1 MKLKFDSNLKYQ
13 TEAVKAVTDLFK
25 GQSAMNSY
33 FSVNGQTGFDYIHFN
48 KDSNDFDK
56 PEQKFGQ
63 GVGNKLT
70 ISDYDIL
77 ENLREVQK
85 YQKLAPSDSLGSRDF
100 NIEMETGTG
109 KTYVY
114 LKTIFELNKLYG
126 FTKFIIVVPSIAI
139 KEGVYKTIEITKEHF
154 KGLYD
159 NVIYDYFVYDSS
171 KLEQVRNFAVNSS
184 IQIMIINIDAFNK
197 SFTKSNF
204 DETKK
209 TNNTNII
216 HREQDKL
223 NGYKPI
229 DLIAETNPIVIIDE
243 PQSVMGTKGET
254 AVSSLNPLCT
264 LRYSATHKEIQNL
277 IYKLDA
283 VDAYEMNLVKGIE
296 VASFESQDYHNKAY
310 IKFIEAKNRNNQITA
325 KLELDV
331 KENGVIKRKQVT
343 VKQNDYLDDKTNRD
357 IYYNYNVAEIRCEK
371 GNEWIEFSPNDLTLR
386 LGESVGDM
394 DDLAIKRAQI
404 RKTIE
409 EHLDKELELNRKGIK
424 VLSLFFID
432 KVANYRIYDEEGNP
446 QKGKYA
452 LIFEE
457 EYKKAIK
464 RPKYST
470 LFNDID
476 LSLAAEEVHNGYFAM
491 DKKGKV
497 RDFKLK
503 KNGEFSLTKDAD
515 DTFNLIMRDKEKL
528 LSFDSNL
535 KFIFSHSALREGWD
549 NPNVFQICTLNETT
563 STMKKRQEIGR
574 GLRLCVNQDGERIHD
589 KSINTLTIMANE
601 SYDNFAKSLQSEMEE
616 DTGIKFGIIEKTSF
630 AHITMQ
636 NKKGEYEPIGKQG
649 SMQLFN
655 HFKSMN
661 YINGK
666 GKVQEALKVAIYED
680 KVEVP
685 ERFESIKDQI
695 IEVATRSTKKLDIK
709 DANRKR
715 KVKVNKHVY
724 LSPEFKEFWDKIKHK
739 TTYSVDFDSDELIEN
754 CSKALS
760 EQLNVHPPKLI
771 YTKSGLTI
779 DAAGV
784 SVSEDGK
791 IPPSVVFT
799 EEEEVALP
807 DIITYLQNETFL
819 TRRTIVQVLL
829 QSGTIEQF
837 KRNPQ
842 EYMEEALKIIRRE
855 MNHMLIDGIKYT
867 ELEDYYA
874 QELFE
879 DDELFGYLE
888 KNMIESEHSVYDHV
902 IFDSDTERN
911 FALNLENDPEVKLYA
926 KLPGWFK
933 INTPI
938 GRYNPDWAVLLEDN
952 GQKKMYFVVET
963 KGNVDVGNIHRSLK
977 QSEQDKIKCGKKHFE
992 ALNSGVEL
1000 KVADKYLTFKA
1011 SLDNF

>member
-33 FSVNGQTGFDYIHFN
+33 FSVNGQTGFDYLHFN
-48 KDSNDFDK
+48 KDINEFDK

-77 ENLREVQK
+77 ENLRDVQK

-209 TNNTNII
+209 TNSTNII

-343 VKQNDYLDDKTNRD
+343 VKEKYNLDEITNRD
-357 IYYNYNVAEIRCEK
+357 IYNNYIVAEIYCEK

-404 RKTIE
+404 KKTIE

-432 KVANYRIYDEEGNP
+432 KVANYRTYDEDGNP

-497 RDFKLK
+497 KDFKLK

-528 LSFDSNL
+528 LSFDSKL

-601 SYDNFAKSLQSEMEE
+601 SYDSFAKSLQSEMEE

-630 AHITMQ
+630 AHITME

-666 GKVQEALKVAIYED
+666 GKVQEALKVAIHED
-680 KVEVP
+680 NVEVP

-760 EQLNVHPPKLI
+760 EQLNVHPHKLI
-771 YTKSGLTI
+771 
-779 DAAGV
+779 
-784 SVSEDGK
+784 
-791 IPPSVVFT
+791 
-799 EEEEVALP
+799 
-807 DIITYLQNETFL
+807 
-819 TRRTIVQVLL
+819 
-829 QSGTIEQF
+829 
-837 KRNPQ
+837 
-842 EYMEEALKIIRRE
+842 
-855 MNHMLIDGIKYT
+855 
-867 ELEDYYA
+867 
-874 QELFE
+874 
-879 DDELFGYLE
+879 
-888 KNMIESEHSVYDHV
+888 
-902 IFDSDTERN
+902 
-911 FALNLENDPEVKLYA
+911 
-926 KLPGWFK
+926 
-933 INTPI
+933 
-938 GRYNPDWAVLLEDN
+938 
-952 GQKKMYFVVET
+952 
-963 KGNVDVGNIHRSLK
+963 
-977 QSEQDKIKCGKKHFE
+977 
-992 ALNSGVEL
+992 
-1000 KVADKYLTFKA
+1000 
-1011 SLDNF
+1011 